1 MEIDPQTCRVHLDI
15 RDPNFYN
22 NPYPFYHELRQY
34 APIFYWEQHDLW
46 TFTRHQDVARILRD
60 RRFGRQISHVV
71 APQTLGLPP
80 EREELKPFYDVDRF
94 SMLDLEPPAHT
105 RLRGLVQKAFMARQI
120 ERLRPRILQLCH
132 DLIDQMTTQRQ
143 ADLLPAYAT
152 PIPVT
157 VIAEMLGV
165 PTSMN
170 RRLLDW
176 SHKMVKMYEL
186 ERTAESEQA
195 AVQSAQEFVAYLRE
209 LVAERRQYPQ
219 DDLITKLIEVEEAGE
234 ILTEDELVSTCIL
247 LLNAGHE
254 ATVHVIGNGMYALL
268 KHPEQLARWQ
278 RGEVEEETAV
288 AELLRYDTPLHQF
301 NRWVLED
308 LEYEGLHLRQGSR
321 VSLLLGAANRDPAQF
336 PNPDRLDLSREKN
349 AHVSFGGG
357 IHYCLGAPLARL
369 ELQIA
374 LPLLL
379 ERLPRLQLTEIPQ
392 YRNTY
397 HFHGLESL
405 LVTW

>member
-1 MEIDPQTCRVHLDI
+1 MDIDTQTCCVQLDI
-15 RDPNFYN
+15 RDPDFYN
-22 NPYPFYHELRQY
+22 NPYPFYHELRQRV
-34 APIFYWEQHDLW
+34 PIFYWELHDLW
-46 TFTRHQDVARILRD
+46 TFTRHQDVDRILRD

-71 APQTLGLPP
+71 SPEELGWPP
-80 EREELKPFYDVDRF
+80 EREDLKPFYDVDRL

-105 RLRGLVQKAFMARQI
+105 RLRGLVHKAFMARQI
-120 ERLRPRILQLCH
+120 ERLRPRLIQLCH
-132 DLIDQMTTQRQ
+132 DLIDQMTAHRQ
-143 ADLLPAYAT
+143 VDLLPAYAT

-157 VIAEMLGV
+157 AIAEMLGV
-165 PTSMN
+165 PTSMSQS
-170 RRLLDW
+170 LLDW
-176 SHKMVKMYEL
+176 SHAMVKMYEL

-195 AVQSAQEFVAYLRE
+195 AVKAAQEFVAYLRD
-209 LVAERRQYPQ
+209 LVAERRQRPQ

-234 ILTEDELVSTCIL
+234 ILTEDELISTCIL

-254 ATVHVIGNGMYALL
+254 ATVHVIGNGVYALL
-268 KHPEQLARWQ
+268 QHPEQLARW
-278 RGEVEEETAV
+278 RKEPGLAETAV

-308 LEYEGLHLRQGSR
+308 LEYEGHHFRQGTR

-336 PNPDRLDLSREKN
+336 SDPDRLDLGRQKN
-349 AHVSFGGG
+349 PHVSFGGG
-357 IHYCLGAPLARL
+357 IHYCLGAPLAQL

-379 ERLPRLQLTEIPQ
+379 TRLPNLQLAARPH